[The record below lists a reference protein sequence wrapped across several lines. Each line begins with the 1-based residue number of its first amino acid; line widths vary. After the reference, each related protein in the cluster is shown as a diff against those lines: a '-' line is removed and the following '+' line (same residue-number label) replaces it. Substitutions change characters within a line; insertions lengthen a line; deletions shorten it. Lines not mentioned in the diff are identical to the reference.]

1 MNQSQSTRYDLT
13 LDENT
18 LEELARVVAGDDDL
32 YYRRGFEI
40 AAFLKRAG
48 WQEVPEYDGQYRR
61 EWATELLMERRDVSG
76 EIEKVLLRLADPRE
90 YLDEPALLAEV
101 VAAVNSFLIHEGY
114 RLENPGGS
122 ARLVPCDPALAHPTH
137 YGATELKA
145 VMADVIADDSMAEL
159 LQRRLDEARTC
170 YANGAHV
177 AAIIMLG
184 SLMEGVLLQSVV
196 ERDPSLLGRSTE
208 DRVTL
213 HALIEACHGAGWIG
227 ADAKRF
233 SHELREY
240 RNFVHPKAE
249 SRQSH
254 RPDRDTL
261 SICWQVVNA
270 ALNDLA
276 ETHPGRTRQS
286 YR

>member
-1 MNQSQSTRYDLT
+1 MSQSQSQTRQHDLT

-18 LEELARVVAGDDDL
+18 LTELARVVAGDDDL

-40 AAFLKRAG
+40 AGFLKRAG
-48 WQEVPEYDGQYRR
+48 WHGLPEYDGQYRR
-61 EWATELLMERRDVSG
+61 DWATELLLERRDQPG

-90 YLDEPALLAEV
+90 YLDEPGLLADV

-137 YGATELKA
+137 YGAAELKVVMSDLIA
-145 VMADVIADDSMAEL
+145 DEAMADL
-159 LQRRLDEARTC
+159 LQWRLDEARTC

-184 SLMEGVLLQSVV
+184 SLLEGVLLRTVV
-196 ERDPSLLGRSTE
+196 ERDPSLLGRDSE
-208 DRVTL
+208 DSVNL
-213 HALIEACHGAGWIG
+213 DKLIKACHRAGWIG
-227 ADAKRF
+227 ADAEKF
-233 SHELREY
+233 SHELRKY

-249 SRQSH
+249 SRESH

-270 ALNDLA
+270 ALNDLD
-276 ETHPGRTRQS
+276 ETHPGRAR
-286 YR
+286 

>member
-1 MNQSQSTRYDLT
+1 MTQTHSRQDDRT

-32 YYRRGFEI
+32 LYRRGFEI

-48 WQEVPEYDGQYRR
+48 WREVPEYDGQYRR
-61 EWATELLMERRDVSG
+61 EWAAELLMARRDQPG

-90 YLDEPALLAEV
+90 YLEEPGLLTEV
-101 VAAVNSFLIHEGY
+101 VTAVNTFLIHEGY

-122 ARLVPCDPALAHPTH
+122 PRLVSCDPALAHPTH
-137 YGATELKA
+137 YGSAELKV
-145 VMADVIADDSMAEL
+145 VMADLIADGAMAEL
-159 LQRRLDEARTC
+159 LQWRLDEARTC

-184 SLMEGVLLQSVV
+184 SLMEGVLLQTVV
-196 ERDPSLLGRSTE
+196 ERDPSLLGRDSE
-208 DRVTL
+208 DSINLDR
-213 HALIEACHGAGWIG
+213 LIKACHRVGWLG
-227 ADAKRF
+227 PDAEKF
-233 SHELREY
+233 SHELRRY

-249 SRQSH
+249 ARQSH

-261 SICWQVVNA
+261 AICWQVVNA

-276 ETHPGRTRQS
+276 DTHPGRAR
-286 YR
+286 

>member
-1 MNQSQSTRYDLT
+1 MNQPQTRRLDLA

-40 AAFLKRAG
+40 AGFLRRAG
-48 WQEVPEYDGQYRR
+48 WQEVPDYDGQYRR
-61 EWATELLMERRDVSG
+61 EWATELLMGRRNQSG
-76 EIEKVLLRLADPRE
+76 ELEKVLIRLADPRE
-90 YLDEPALLAEV
+90 YLEEPELLAEV
-101 VAAVNSFLIHEGY
+101 VAAVNTFLIHEGY

-122 ARLVPCDPALAHPTH
+122 PRLVPCDPALAHPTH
-137 YGATELKA
+137 YGAAELKVA
-145 VMADVIADDSMAEL
+145 MTDLIADEAMARL
-159 LQRRLDEARTC
+159 LQWRLDEARTC
-170 YANGAHV
+170 YSNGAHV

-184 SLMEGVLLQSVV
+184 SLMEGVLLRTVV
-196 ERDPSLLGRSTE
+196 ERDPALLGRDSE
-208 DRVTL
+208 DSISL
-213 HALIEACHGAGWIG
+213 DKLIKACHRAGWIG
-227 ADAKRF
+227 ADAEKF
-233 SHELREY
+233 SHELRKY

-249 SRQSH
+249 ARESH

-276 ETHPGRTRQS
+276 DTHPGRAR
-286 YR
+286 

>member
-1 MNQSQSTRYDLT
+1 MTQTQSRQDDRM

-32 YYRRGFEI
+32 LYRRGFEI

-61 EWATELLMERRDVSG
+61 EWATELLMSRRDQPG

-90 YLDEPALLAEV
+90 YFEEPGLLTEV
-101 VAAVNSFLIHEGY
+101 VAAVNTFLIHEGF

-122 ARLVPCDPALAHPTH
+122 PRLVPCDPALVHPTH
-137 YGATELKA
+137 YGSTELKV
-145 VMADVIADDSMAEL
+145 VMTDLIADEAMAEL
-159 LQRRLDEARTC
+159 LQWRLDEARTC

-184 SLMEGVLLQSVV
+184 SLMEGVLLQTVV
-196 ERDPSLLGRSTE
+196 ERDPSLLGRDSE
-208 DRVTL
+208 DNISL
-213 HALIEACHGAGWIG
+213 DKLIKACHRVGWIG
-227 ADAKRF
+227 PDAEKF
-233 SHELREY
+233 SHELRRY

-276 ETHPGRTRQS
+276 DTHPDRAR
-286 YR
+286 

>member
-1 MNQSQSTRYDLT
+1 MTQFQAQQHGLV

-18 LEELARVVAGDDDL
+18 LQELARVVAGDDDL

-40 AAFLKRAG
+40 AGFLKRAG
-48 WQEVPEYDGQYRR
+48 WQELPEYDGQYRR
-61 EWATELLMERRDVSG
+61 EWATELLMERRDQPG

-90 YLDEPALLAEV
+90 YLDEPELLGEV
-101 VAAVNSFLIHEGY
+101 VAAVNTFLIHEGY
-114 RLENPGGS
+114 RLENPGGA
-122 ARLVPCDPALAHPTH
+122 ARLVACDPALAHPTH
-137 YGATELKA
+137 YGSTELKV
-145 VMADVIADDSMAEL
+145 VMADLIADDGMAEL
-159 LQRRLDEARTC
+159 LQWRLDEARTC

-184 SLMEGVLLQSVV
+184 SLLEGVLLQSVV
-196 ERDPSLLGRSTE
+196 ERDPSVLGRASE
-208 DRVTL
+208 DRVSL
-213 HALIEACHGAGWIG
+213 HTLIEVCHDAGWIG

-249 SRQSH
+249 ARQSH

-261 SICWQVVNA
+261 GICWQVVNA

-276 ETHPGRTRQS
+276 ETRSVRAG
-286 YR
+286 

>member
-1 MNQSQSTRYDLT
+1 MNQPQTRRLDLA

-40 AAFLKRAG
+40 AGFLRRAG
-48 WQEVPEYDGQYRR
+48 WQEVPDYDGQYRR
-61 EWATELLMERRDVSG
+61 EWATELLMGRRNQSG
-76 EIEKVLLRLADPRE
+76 ELEKVLIRLADPRE
-90 YLDEPALLAEV
+90 YLEEPDLLADV
-101 VAAVNSFLIHEGY
+101 VAAVNTFLIHEGY

-122 ARLVPCDPALAHPTH
+122 PRLVPCDPALAHPTH
-137 YGATELKA
+137 YGAAELKVA
-145 VMADVIADDSMAEL
+145 MTDLIADEAMARL
-159 LQRRLDEARTC
+159 LQWRLDEARTC
-170 YANGAHV
+170 YSNGAHV

-184 SLMEGVLLQSVV
+184 SLMEGVLLRTVV
-196 ERDPSLLGRSTE
+196 ERDPSLLGRDSE
-208 DRVTL
+208 DSISL
-213 HALIEACHGAGWIG
+213 DKLIKACHRAGWIG
-227 ADAKRF
+227 ADAEKF
-233 SHELREY
+233 SHELRKY

-249 SRQSH
+249 ARESH

-276 ETHPGRTRQS
+276 DTHPGRAR
-286 YR
+286 